1 MVSLKFRKDVKAKA
15 EQNGQQLT
23 EIEVSKGGEK
33 VLNESSSIA
42 SKSEDNEEITKTR
55 GVTRIEAVKKH
66 MTGKFFWLFVV
77 SINITS
83 WVLALDSSTTSSYQP
98 YATSSFDRHSMLSTL
113 SIANSVIGAVCQP
126 FIAKISDLTSRPV
139 TYAVVL
145 VMYIIGFVVTACS
158 PTISAYV
165 IGSVFI
171 AIGQNGLNLLNSI
184 VIADM
189 TDLKWRALFTSLLSV
204 PYLVTTW
211 VSGYITQDIIDSNWR
226 WGYGMFAIITPV
238 ALTPVIL
245 LVSYL
250 DREANKRGEIP
261 VGTDPLA
268 QSKQHIEEEG
278 VKGFKAKLVL
288 LKSALIEIDAFG
300 LILLGFAFSLILL
313 PCSLYPYA
321 KEGWSNPSMIA
332 MEVVG
337 GILLICYAIFEIWI
351 APFPLLPK
359 RVLMNRTFI
368 CCVIIDF
375 IYQMAGYFPLLYFT
389 SYTRVALN
397 LSIQHWTYLSNITT
411 MGLCFFGVFWGVLFR
426 IFRRYKVFQVG
437 GTGIKLI
444 GMGLYVYS
452 SQQNKGPTLA
462 VIVISQIVTSFG
474 DAANVMGTQVAAQ
487 AAVPHQDMAAT
498 ISVLSLYSSIGAAIG
513 SAITTSIWTSELPK
527 ALLKHIPDPK
537 VAMSFFED
545 ISLIAAEPW
554 GSAYRLG
561 AIEAYQEVL
570 YKLFCMGVGVSSIML
585 ITAMLQTN
593 YYLGDQQN
601 CIEGKQVEDY
611 KYNPDGSKKTLLDRV
626 TDFWNKP
633 MY

>member
-1 MVSLKFRKDVKAKA
+1 MVSLKFRRDVKAKA
-15 EQNGQQLT
+15 KQSDGQQLT

-42 SKSEDNEEITKTR
+42 LKSEDNEEITKTR

-145 VMYIIGFVVTACS
+145 IMYIIGFVVTACS

-171 AIGQNGLNLLNSI
+171 TIGQNGLNLLNSI

-211 VSGYITQDIIDSNWR
+211 VAGYITQDIIDSNWR

-238 ALTPVIL
+238 ALTPAIL

-250 DREANKRGEIP
+250 DHEANKRGEVPI
-261 VGTDPLA
+261 GTDPLA
-268 QSKQHIEEEG
+268 QSKQYIEKEG
-278 VKGFKAKLVL
+278 VEGFKAKLML

-337 GILLICYAIFEIWI
+337 GIFLICYAIFEIWI

-444 GMGLYVYS
+444 GMGLY
-452 SQQNKGPTLA
+452 
-462 VIVISQIVTSFG
+462 
-474 DAANVMGTQVAAQ
+474 

-554 GSAYRLG
+554 GSTYRLG

-611 KYNPDGSKKTLLDRV
+611 KYNRDGSKKTLLDRV

>member
-1 MVSLKFRKDVKAKA
+1 MVSLKFRRDVKAKA

-33 VLNESSSIA
+33 ILNESSSIA
-42 SKSEDNEEITKTR
+42 SKSEDSEEITKTR

-171 AIGQNGLNLLNSI
+171 TIGQNGLNLLNSI

-238 ALTPVIL
+238 ALTPAIL

-268 QSKQHIEEEG
+268 QSKKHIEEEG

-321 KEGWSNPSMIA
+321 KEG
-332 MEVVG
+332 
-337 GILLICYAIFEIWI
+337 
-351 APFPLLPK
+351 
-359 RVLMNRTFI
+359 
-368 CCVIIDF
+368 
-375 IYQMAGYFPLLYFT
+375 
-389 SYTRVALN
+389 
-397 LSIQHWTYLSNITT
+397 
-411 MGLCFFGVFWGVLFR
+411 
-426 IFRRYKVFQVG
+426 
-437 GTGIKLI
+437 
-444 GMGLYVYS
+444 
-452 SQQNKGPTLA
+452 
-462 VIVISQIVTSFG
+462 
-474 DAANVMGTQVAAQ
+474 
-487 AAVPHQDMAAT
+487 
-498 ISVLSLYSSIGAAIG
+498 
-513 SAITTSIWTSELPK
+513 
-527 ALLKHIPDPK
+527 
-537 VAMSFFED
+537 
-545 ISLIAAEPW
+545 
-554 GSAYRLG
+554 
-561 AIEAYQEVL
+561 
-570 YKLFCMGVGVSSIML
+570 
-585 ITAMLQTN
+585 
-593 YYLGDQQN
+593 
-601 CIEGKQVEDY
+601 
-611 KYNPDGSKKTLLDRV
+611 
-626 TDFWNKP
+626 
-633 MY
+633 